1 MMCVTTTEGVE
12 VPFRKNR
19 KSHDEVVDRLAGV
32 TFFEGF
38 DDKELARVAEL
49 AEVVEAE
56 EGTHLTEQGKPG
68 LECFVIL
75 EGHAGVYVGEDKIA
89 VNREGEVVGEMA
101 LIEHGPRIA
110 TVIAE
115 SPMRL
120 LQFDAKRFR
129 MLLDEMPKAS
139 QRIMTELSRRLRE
152 RDLQA

>member
-1 MMCVTTTEGVE
+1 

-19 KSHDEVVDRLAGV
+19 KSHDEVIDRLAGV
-32 TFFEGF
+32 AFFEGF

-75 EGHAGVYVGEDKIA
+75 EGHAGVYVGPDKIA

-152 RDLQA
+152 QNLH

>member
-1 MMCVTTTEGVE
+1 

-19 KSHDEVVDRLAGV
+19 KSNDEVIDRLAGV
-32 TFFEGF
+32 AFFEGF

-139 QRIMTELSRRLRE
+139 QKIMSELSRRLRQ
-152 RDLQA
+152 RDLNQ

>member
-1 MMCVTTTEGVE
+1 

-19 KSHDEVVDRLAGV
+19 KSNDEVIDRLSGV
-32 TFFEGF
+32 AFFEGF
-38 DDKELARVAEL
+38 DEKELARVAEL

-68 LECFVIL
+68 LECFVVL
-75 EGHAGVYVGEDKIA
+75 EGHAGVYVGSDKIA

-139 QRIMTELSRRLRE
+139 QKVMSELSRRLRE
-152 RDLQA
+152 RDLQQ

>member
-1 MMCVTTTEGVE
+1 

-19 KSHDEVVDRLAGV
+19 KSNDEVIDRLSGV
-32 TFFEGF
+32 AFFEGF
-38 DDKELARVAEL
+38 DEKELARVAEL

-68 LECFVIL
+68 LECFVVL
-75 EGHAGVYVGEDKIA
+75 EGHAGVYVGSDKIA

-139 QRIMTELSRRLRE
+139 KKVMSELSRRLRE
-152 RDLQA
+152 RDLQQ

>member
-1 MMCVTTTEGVE
+1 M
-12 VPFRKNR
+12 PFRKNR
-19 KSHDEVVDRLAGV
+19 KSNDEVIDRLSGV
-32 TFFEGF
+32 AFFEGF

-68 LECFVIL
+68 LECFVVL
-75 EGHAGVYVGEDKIA
+75 EGHAGVYVGSDKIA
-89 VNREGEVVGEMA
+89 VNREGEVIGEMA

-129 MLLDEMPKAS
+129 ILLDEMPKAS
-139 QRIMTELSRRLRE
+139 QKVMSELSRRLRA
-152 RDLQA
+152 RDLQQ

>member
-1 MMCVTTTEGVE
+1 M
-12 VPFRKNR
+12 PFRKNR
-19 KSHDEVVDRLAGV
+19 KSNDEVIDRLSGV
-32 TFFEGF
+32 AFFEGF

-68 LECFVIL
+68 LECFVVL
-75 EGHAGVYVGEDKIA
+75 EGHAGVYVGADKIA
-89 VNREGEVVGEMA
+89 VNREGEVIGEMA

-139 QRIMTELSRRLRE
+139 QKVMSELSRRLRA
-152 RDLQA
+152 RDLQQ